1 MVRGAQLL
9 AAIPNSPPHPLAL
22 LCCHAL
28 ECILKAA
35 LSLHVNQ
42 RQLKGKDLRH
52 NLAGLWELA
61 AQHGLPVPVEP
72 PIWLQSLSEMHDR
85 PYQLRYAQGLNGMGF
100 PRLVGIPDELR
111 AMLEQVRQ
119 MQREQ
124 RDLPSSPQPV
134 P

>member
-9 AAIPNSPPHPLAL
+9 AAIPNSPPHSLAL

-35 LSLHVNQ
+35 LSLRVDQ
-42 RQLKGKDLRH
+42 RNLKGKDLRH

-72 PIWLQSLSEMHDR
+72 PIWLQGLSDMHDS
-85 PYQLRYAQGLNGMGF
+85 PYDLRYAQGLHGMVF
-100 PRLVGIPDELR
+100 PPLLGIPEELR
-111 AMLEQVRQ
+111 LMLLQVRQ
-119 MQREQ
+119 LQQDQRA
-124 RDLPSSPQPV
+124 LTTSPIA
-134 P
+134 